1 MLFIFYLTKTI
12 KKLPDHTEEQDN
24 IHRILWSALV
34 WEANKDVHK
43 INVNPKYANDISFI
57 MSYKTKIHQVEQR
70 IPAILKTNVLEIN
83 KSKKEKYNINLKKRN
98 DESWK
103 KSKCLGS
110 QLDTK
115 TDIMKR
121 K

>member
-12 KKLPDHTEEQDN
+12 KKLLDHTKEQDN
-24 IHRILWSALV
+24 IHLILWSALV
-34 WEANKDVHK
+34 WKVNKDVHK
-43 INVNPKYANDISFI
+43 ININPKYANDISFI
-57 MSYKTKIHQVEQR
+57 MSYKTKIHQVEQL
-70 IPAILKTNVLEIN
+70 IPTILKTNILEIN
-83 KSKKEKYNINLKKRN
+83 KSKKEKYNINLKRRN
-98 DESWK
+98 RKSWK

-110 QLDTK
+110 QLNTK